1 MKTLIAA
8 IVVIFTM
15 MVVSFMMSTK
25 VPAGY
30 EAILVNQFGQNWVQD
45 TPLVTGRV
53 YYNPFTQD
61 LVKYPVYVQTKDYE
75 AFEVKAKDGSKFIVD
90 PTISYRVN
98 VGATPV
104 IYQKYRKDISDIT
117 DVVMLQFVKDTFR
130 IVLNKYTTDD
140 MISKA
145 WDIDAELSKTLVEML
160 APEKITV
167 ERLTSWLSYP
177 ESMTNAIAAKN
188 QAVQDAQRVENE
200 LRKAEAE
207 AKIKQTN
214 AEADAKAKIT
224 EAKANAEAIEIQSK
238 AIQSQWGQD
247 YVKLQWIKEV
257 WAKWNGQLPTTSL
270 SDGVNAFVTLPQ

>member
-1 MKTLIAA
+1 MKALIAS
-8 IVVIFTM
+8 IVVIFLIWF
-15 MVVSFMMSTK
+15 VSFLSSTK

-30 EAILVNQFGQNWVQD
+30 EAILVNQYGQNGVQD

-61 LVKYPVYVQTKDYE
+61 LIKYPVYVQTKDYE
-75 AFEVKAKDGSKFIVD
+75 AFKVKAKDGSKFIVD

-104 IYQKYRKDISDIT
+104 IYQKYRKDINEIT

-145 WDIDAELSKTLVEML
+145 GDIDNELSKTLTEML
-160 APEKITV
+160 TPEQITV
-167 ERLTSWLSYP
+167 ERLTSGLSYP

-224 EAKANAEAIEIQSK
+224 EAKANAESIEIQSK
-238 AIQSQWGQD
+238 AIQSQGWAD

-257 WAKWNGQLPTTSL
+257 GAKWNGQLPSTSL
-270 SDGVNAFVTLPQ
+270 SEGVNAFVTLPQ